1 MSERNAYRLSVIGA
15 MAKDMIDKLLSL
27 SDGIKFSKKY
37 TEDMVNKHAGTWVG
51 EESVDEIMAKI
62 RENSSSSEP
71 LKF

>member
-1 MSERNAYRLSVIGA
+1 MP
-15 MAKDMIDKLLSL
+15 KDIIDKLLSL

-51 EESVDEIMAKI
+51 EESVDEIMSKI

>member
-1 MSERNAYRLSVIGA
+1 MPERNAYRLSVIGA

-51 EESVDEIMAKI
+51 EESVDEIMSKI